1 MDTSRINKNVPEDFK
16 KQYNNAKHMAVS
28 SLDKSE
34 NIVLLG
40 NNGVN
45 GKSFLMNE
53 LNPKNYTT
61 LYGLQEVNS
70 KTILKE
76 KPFILETNNK
86 ADLKKLDSFEIPYK
100 LIDMPISI
108 TSFLESKYK

>member
-1 MDTSRINKNVPEDFK
+1 MDTSSSNKDISEDFK
-16 KQYNNAKHMAVS
+16 NQYNNAKEMAIS
-28 SLDKSE
+28 ALNKHE

-53 LNPKNYTT
+53 LKPTNYTT
-61 LYGLQEVNS
+61 LYGLQELNN
-70 KTILKE
+70 KKFLNE
-76 KPFILETNNK
+76 RPFVLETNNK

-108 TSFLESKYK
+108 TNYLESRNN